1 MADGPGRRDGMGVCG
16 ITIQKVRRGEEE
28 KSGHEF
34 QRLRRGK
41 DDAN

>member
-28 KSGHEF
+28 KGGRGCREM
-34 QRLRRGK
+34 RIERRVI
-41 DDAN
+41 